1 MFSFTSMNT
10 KNIFIISGPAGSGKD
25 TIIEHLETSLPLE
38 RIITTTT
45 REARPGESEGHPY
58 YFISQTAFEQ
68 GIQND
73 DFAEY
78 STNENGVLYGVSK
91 AELRRISE
99 LEHRIGIWKIDWK
112 GVESAKKLFPAIQAI
127 FISAPLAVLEERLRS
142 RDNLKDERYFTER
155 MAYTREWLKHTDIYD
170 YVVENEQDKLD
181 QAIEDVKTIILTC
194 APLAS
199 L

>member
-58 YFISQTAFEQ
+58 YFISQAAFEQ

-91 AELRRISE
+91 AELRRIAE
-99 LEHRIGIWKIDWK
+99 LEHRVGIWEIHFK
-112 GVESAKKLFPAIQAI
+112 GVKKKKKLFPAIQAI
-127 FISAPLAVLEERLRS
+127 FISAPLTVLEERLRS
-142 RDNLKDERYFTER
+142 RDSLKDERYFAER

>member
-1 MFSFTSMNT
+1 MFSFIPMNT
-10 KNIFIISGPAGSGKD
+10 KNIFIVSGPAGSGKD
-25 TIIEHLETSLPLE
+25 TIIEHLETSLPIE

-58 YFISQTAFEQ
+58 YFISPEAFEQ
-68 GIQND
+68 GIRD
-73 DFAEY
+73 DAFAEY

-91 AELRRISE
+91 AELQRISE

-112 GVESAKKLFPAIQAI
+112 GVESAKKLFPTIQAI
-127 FISAPLAVLEERLRS
+127 FISAPLEILEERLRS
-142 RDNLKDERYFTER
+142 RDSLKDERYFAER

-170 YVVENEQDKLD
+170 YVVENEQGKLD
-181 QAIEDVKTIILTC
+181 QAIEDVKNIIITR

>member
-1 MFSFTSMNT
+1 M
-10 KNIFIISGPAGSGKD
+10 
-25 TIIEHLETSLPLE
+25 
-38 RIITTTT
+38 
-45 REARPGESEGHPY
+45 
-58 YFISQTAFEQ
+58 
-68 GIQND
+68 
-73 DFAEY
+73 
-78 STNENGVLYGVSK
+78 LYGVSK

-112 GVESAKKLFPAIQAI
+112 GVESAKKLFPTIQAI

-142 RDNLKDERYFTER
+142 RDSLKDERYFAER

>member
-58 YFISQTAFEQ
+58 YFISQAAFEQ

>member
-1 MFSFTSMNT
+1 MNT
-10 KNIFIISGPAGSGKD
+10 KNIFIVSGPAGSGKD
-25 TIIEHLETSLPLE
+25 TIIEHLETSLPIE

-58 YFISQTAFEQ
+58 YFVSQAAFEQ
-68 GIQND
+68 GIKD
-73 DFAEY
+73 DAFAEY

-127 FISAPLAVLEERLRS
+127 FINAPLEVLEERLRS
-142 RDNLKDERYFTER
+142 RDSLKDERYFAER

-181 QAIEDVKTIILTC
+181 QAIEDVRNIIITRT
-194 APLAS
+194 PLAS